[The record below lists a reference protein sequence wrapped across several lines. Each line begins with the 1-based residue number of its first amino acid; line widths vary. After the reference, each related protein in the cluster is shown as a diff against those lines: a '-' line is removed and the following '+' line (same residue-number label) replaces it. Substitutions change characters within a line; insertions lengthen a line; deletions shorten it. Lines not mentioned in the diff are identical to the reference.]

1 MRRRRQAQCIEK
13 ALADKEIFLFFLI
26 DHGEI
31 VGMCHGAFFETFWMC
46 GLTCYVS
53 SLMTRKDLRCRGYGK
68 AMLEHAEDLARAKGC
83 RALILDSAFF
93 RTVITG
99 FGGISVRSSSAFS
112 AQRPGPSGARLF
124 HVPESIACQN
134 RDCHNF
140 IIYGQLCYIFI
151 IINI

>member
-31 VGMCHGAFFETFWMC
+31 VGMCHGAFFETFCLC

-93 RTVITG
+93 RTEAHAFYEHNG
-99 FGGISVRSSSAFS
+99 FAK
-112 AQRPGPSGARLF
+112 
-124 HVPESIACQN
+124 
-134 RDCHNF
+134 DCYSF
-140 IIYGQLCYIFI
+140 ET
-151 IINI
+151 

>member
-31 VGMCHGAFFETFWMC
+31 VGMCYGAFFETFCLC

-93 RTVITG
+93 RTETHAFYEHNG
-99 FGGISVRSSSAFS
+99 FAK
-112 AQRPGPSGARLF
+112 
-124 HVPESIACQN
+124 
-134 RDCHNF
+134 DCYSF
-140 IIYGQLCYIFI
+140 ET
-151 IINI
+151 